1 MRRENAKRDGVADE
15 CARAGIKDE
24 RAEIGEE
31 ELLDWHPGF
40 RYIL

>member
-1 MRRENAKRDGVADE
+1 MRRENARRDGVADE
-15 CARAGIKDE
+15 CVRTGIKDE